1 MIQED
6 LLKNLISFYVG
17 GGWGEDQAFDNC
29 EKMNV
34 IRGTDFED
42 IKKAKTNKV
51 PVRYD
56 RASKI
61 KNRILEEGD
70 LVLEIS
76 GGSAINEQYVGRTL
90 FITKEILELFE
101 YKVIPASFC
110 KLIRFKKKLI
120 DPQFAFYYFE
130 FLYLRHLISIYEV
143 QSTGLS
149 NFQFEDF
156 INQEKIKYPK
166 NIEDQKKMISEIN
179 KIDKHFFS
187 LNDFANKKQNLRNAL
202 IQKLFLEI
210 NKKE

>member
-1 MIQED
+1 M
-6 LLKNLISFYVG
+6 
-17 GGWGEDQAFDNC
+17 
-29 EKMNV
+29 
-34 IRGTDFED
+34 
-42 IKKAKTNKV
+42 
-51 PVRYD
+51 
-56 RASKI
+56 
-61 KNRILEEGD
+61 
-70 LVLEIS
+70 VLEIS

-110 KLIRFKKKLI
+110 KLIRFKKINRSTICILL
-120 DPQFAFYYFE
+120 FE

-210 NKKE
+210 NKKD